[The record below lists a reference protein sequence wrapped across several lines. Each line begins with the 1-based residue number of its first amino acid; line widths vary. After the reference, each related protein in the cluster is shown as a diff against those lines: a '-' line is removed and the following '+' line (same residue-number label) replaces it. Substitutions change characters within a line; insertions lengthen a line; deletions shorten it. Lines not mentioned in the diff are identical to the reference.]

1 MKKQKRLQVA
11 VYTLTAIYTAML
23 LGDFIAPYNYAV
35 QNRQYSFV
43 PPTRIHLIDSLGH
56 FHLRPFIYAL
66 RPRSLEDEEME
77 EGEQAY
83 PIRFLI
89 SGSEYKLAGFLPANI
104 HLFGVD
110 EPARIFLLGTD
121 QYGRDQLSRLLRG
134 GQITLLAGVMAAA
147 LSIGIGLLFGT
158 VAGYYGGFIDEFVMR
173 LAEMFMVLPW
183 LYLLL
188 AVKGFLPLNV
198 GPVRSFLLIITV
210 IGLIGW
216 ARPARLIRVVVLS
229 ARERNYVIA
238 ARGFGASDLYILY
251 RHILPQTAAV
261 VLTQA
266 ALLVT
271 TYSLSEMTL
280 SFLGLGISE
289 PVPSWGNML
298 ASLLQYRVLTSYW
311 WVFAPAFP
319 AVLVFWGYY
328 IVANSI
334 QEPGQ

>member
-1 MKKQKRLQVA
+1 VKKEKRLRVA
-11 VYTLTAIYTAML
+11 VYTLIGLYAGML

-43 PPTRIHLIDSLGH
+43 PPSRIHLIDPLGH

-66 RPRSLEDEEME
+66 RPRSLEDEDME
-77 EGEQAY
+77 EGEQVY

-89 SGSEYKLAGFLPANI
+89 SGSEYKLAGFLPARI

-110 EPARIFLLGTD
+110 QPARIFLLGTD

-134 GQITLLAGVMAAA
+134 GQITLLAGLMAAA

-158 VAGYYGGFIDEFVMR
+158 VAGYYGGFVDEFVMR
-173 LAEMFMVLPW
+173 VAEVFMVLPW

-198 GPVRSFLLIITV
+198 GPVKSFLLIIAV
-210 IGLIGW
+210 IGIVGW
-216 ARPARLIRVVVLS
+216 ARPARLIRGVVLS

-251 RHILPQTAAV
+251 HHILPQTAAV

-298 ASLLQYRVLTSYW
+298 ASLLQYHVLTSYW

-328 IVANSI
+328 IVANSF
-334 QEPGQ
+334 QEPAQ